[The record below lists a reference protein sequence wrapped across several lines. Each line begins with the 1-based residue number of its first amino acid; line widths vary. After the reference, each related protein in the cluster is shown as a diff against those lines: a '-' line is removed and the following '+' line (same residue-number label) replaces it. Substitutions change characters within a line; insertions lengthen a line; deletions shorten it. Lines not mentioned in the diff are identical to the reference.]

1 MGVWGNLRE
10 KDIGRPRPFCV
21 HAGCLQLTMANLKN
35 VSHLLR
41 LAAVFLLGLI
51 VFLLLRGVL
60 IPRSFGRYGHYRGE
74 AIAEI
79 TARPI
84 SFASHQTC
92 ESCHSDV
99 LETKV
104 KGKHKGVACEACH
117 GALAKHAEDPTAL
130 QPAKIDTAV
139 LCARCHEANIAKPA
153 GFPQVATA
161 DHSAGLACNTCHQP
175 HSPVIKSGA
184 AK

>member
-1 MGVWGNLRE
+1 MGHQRG
-10 KDIGRPRPFCV
+10 KDNGPASGSRSGSTRGYLHII
-21 HAGCLQLTMANLKN
+21 MANLKD

-41 LAAVFLLGLI
+41 LAGVFLVGFI

-60 IPRSFGRYGHYRGE
+60 IPRSFGQYGHYRGA

-79 TARPI
+79 SARPI
-84 SFASHQTC
+84 SFAGHQAC

-99 LETKV
+99 LETKA

-130 QPAKIDTAV
+130 QPAKLDTAV
-139 LCARCHEANIAKPA
+139 LCAHCHEANIAKPA
-153 GFPQVATA
+153 GFPQVDTA
-161 DHSAGLACNTCHQP
+161 DHSSGLACNTCHHP
-175 HSPVIKSGA
+175 HSPVIESGA
-184 AK
+184 AQ